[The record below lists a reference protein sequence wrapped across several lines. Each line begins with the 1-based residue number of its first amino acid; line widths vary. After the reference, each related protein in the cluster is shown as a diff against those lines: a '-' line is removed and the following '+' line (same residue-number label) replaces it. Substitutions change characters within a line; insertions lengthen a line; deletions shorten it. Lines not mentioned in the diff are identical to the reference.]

1 MKGLGTV
8 KSPSRGSVLSSL
20 FSLKGGLSRGRSGP
34 GKMQLFGMSGT
45 FGHGSIKHCDTWEFG
60 EGNPEN
66 AAVRQDIQDIAE
78 RRRAEAS
85 ERLAGEKKKGFYD
98 FIVR

>member
-1 MKGLGTV
+1 MKVLGTV
-8 KSPSRGSVLSSL
+8 KSPSRRSVLSSL
-20 FSLKGGLSRGRSGP
+20 FSLKGGLSRGRSGL

-45 FGHGSIKHCDTWEFG
+45 FGRGSIKHCDTWEFG

-85 ERLAGEKKKGFYD
+85 ERLIGEKKKGFYD

>member
-8 KSPSRGSVLSSL
+8 KSPSHRSVLSSL
-20 FSLKGGLSRGRSGP
+20 FSLNGGLSRGRSGP

-85 ERLAGEKKKGFYD
+85 ERLTGEKKKGFYD

>member
-1 MKGLGTV
+1 MKGIETV
-8 KSPSRGSVLSSL
+8 KSPSGRSVLSSL
-20 FSLKGGLSRGRSGP
+20 LNLRGGQSRDRNGL

-45 FGHGSIKHCDTWEFG
+45 FGRGSIKHCDTWEFG

-66 AAVRQDIQDIAE
+66 VAVRQDIKGIAQ
-78 RRRAEAS
+78 RRRTEAT

>member
-8 KSPSRGSVLSSL
+8 KSPPRRSVLSSL